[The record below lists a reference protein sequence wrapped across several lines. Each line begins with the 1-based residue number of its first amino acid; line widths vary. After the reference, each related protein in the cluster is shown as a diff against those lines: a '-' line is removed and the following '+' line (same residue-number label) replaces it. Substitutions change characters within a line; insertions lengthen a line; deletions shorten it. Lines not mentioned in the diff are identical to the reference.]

1 MILAQEEIDAGVRVV
16 AHRIET
22 WAKGERIVLVGI
34 LKGAF
39 LFMADLCRTLV
50 RPYSVYFVEA
60 SSYKQERSQGGS
72 VDISSEISSAKF
84 CDATTKAPH
93 KVVIVDELLDN

>member
-1 MILAQEEIDAGVRVV
+1 MQAPSSGSSYFQDMKNYRLVATREEIQAGVRIA

-22 WAKGERIVLVGI
+22 WCKGERIVLVAI

-39 LFMADLCRTLV
+39 MFLTDLCRTLV

-60 SSYKQERSQGGS
+60 SSYKDSRVQSTGGVEIMADVERS
-72 VDISSEISSAKF
+72 
-84 CDATTKAPH
+84 
-93 KVVIVDELLDN
+93 

>member
-1 MILAQEEIDAGVRVV
+1 MVYREGAGVRIV

-39 LFMADLCRTLV
+39 MLVSDLCRTLV

-60 SSYKQERSQGGS
+60 SSYKESRYPP
-72 VDISSEISSAKF
+72 DIALETNR
-84 CDATTKAPH
+84 DH
-93 KVVIVDELLDN
+93 